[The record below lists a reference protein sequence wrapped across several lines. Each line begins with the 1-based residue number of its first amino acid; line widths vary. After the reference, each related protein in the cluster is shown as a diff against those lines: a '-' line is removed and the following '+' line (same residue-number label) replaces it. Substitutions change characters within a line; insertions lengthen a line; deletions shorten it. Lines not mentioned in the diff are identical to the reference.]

1 MVMQTENLTILNINL
16 IIIIIIVWE
25 VTKFEN
31 SQLREIY
38 SYTYDPQDR

>member
-16 IIIIIIVWE
+16 IIIVWG

-31 SQLREIY
+31 SQLRGLW
-38 SYTYDPQDR
+38 SYYDPQDR

>member
-16 IIIIIIVWE
+16 IIIVWE

>member
-16 IIIIIIVWE
+16 IIIVWV

-31 SQLREIY
+31 SQLPEL
-38 SYTYDPQDR
+38 

>member
-1 MVMQTENLTILNINL
+1 MVMQIENLTILNINL
-16 IIIIIIVWE
+16 IIIVWE

>member
-16 IIIIIIVWE
+16 IIIVWE
-25 VTKFEN
+25 VRKFEN
-31 SQLREIY
+31 SQLPEIY